1 MTRCNSQ
8 TSSQMRRAT
17 EGSRHIRRSDW
28 ICRVLA
34 LWVAGI
40 LLPPFAAAQTSPST
54 QSTQATQAKSAAP
67 ASQPV
72 ALFDG
77 EPIYETQFPSN
88 EQSQLQRMMLQVYGV
103 KRRALQTVLDRMLVE
118 AAAKKK
124 GVSPDE
130 LFKAEVDSKVPDP
143 TEEQV
148 SAYYQ
153 SHQGQIT
160 QPYDEVKEKLR
171 ENLKTLEIQKAR
183 LAYVQGLLQQALNDG
198 DLVVT
203 LRPPKI
209 DVSPDSTR
217 LRGNP
222 NAPVT
227 IVEFSDFSCP
237 YCRKAEATI
246 YELLA
251 KYPDKVKLGYRDFP
265 LRQMHPQ
272 AQLAAEASR
281 CAGEQEKYWEYHDLL
296 FANGDKLSRDDLIAD
311 ARTLKLDEQKFD
323 ACLSSGRFKPQIESD
338 VQLGMRSGVIST
350 PAFFVNG
357 VFLDGAQPLEAFEK
371 IIKES
376 EQP

>member
-1 MTRCNSQ
+1 MTRCNSE
-8 TSSQMRRAT
+8 TSPQARRAAT
-17 EGSRHIRRSDW
+17 GSRQSWRAVW
-28 ICRVLA
+28 IWRVLA
-34 LWVAGI
+34 VCVAGV
-40 LLPPFAAAQTSPST
+40 LPSSFAVAQISPGS
-54 QSTQATQAKSAAP
+54 QSNQATQTKSSEP
-67 ASQPV
+67 SSQPV

-77 EPIYETQFPSN
+77 QPIYETQFPAN
-88 EQSQLQRMMLQVYGV
+88 EQTQLQRMMLQVYGV
-103 KRRALQTVLDRMLVE
+103 KRRALQTVLDQTLIE

-124 GVSPDE
+124 GVTPDE
-130 LFKAEVDSKVPDP
+130 LFKAESDSKVPDP

-153 SHQGQIT
+153 SHQGQIN

-171 ENLKTLEIQKAR
+171 DNLKALEIQKAR

-198 DLVVT
+198 DLVVM
-203 LRPPKI
+203 LRPPKV
-209 DVSPDSTR
+209 DVSPDPAR

-222 NAPVT
+222 KAPIT
-227 IVEFSDFSCP
+227 IVEFSDFSCA

-251 KYPDKVKLGYRDFP
+251 KYPDTVKLGYRDFP

-281 CAGEQEKYWEYHDLL
+281 CAGEQDKYWEYHDLL

-311 ARTLKLDEQKFD
+311 ARMLKLDDQKFD
-323 ACLSSGRFKPQIESD
+323 ACLSSGRFKPQIEGD
-338 VQLGMRSGVIST
+338 IQLGMRSGVISV

-357 VFLDGAQPLEAFEK
+357 IFLEGAQPLEVFEK
-371 IIKES
+371 MVKEAA
-376 EQP
+376 QP